1 MVSARV
7 KISWPKY
14 GISVAALAL
23 LKSMAVCSVPPAT
36 GTPKRV
42 PKYLATSNLKS
53 KSSTRNSPS
62 PGEKLKLFV
71 GSSRSMIVAPALLI
85 ASMAASNAATTC
97 GGALSMP
104 CRVTPSRTP
113 LRPAGFRNAL

>member
-1 MVSARV
+1 MQVAVLGRTVEVKHGSQKVGSEFMVSARV

-71 GSSRSMIVAPALLI
+71 GSSRSMIVAP
-85 ASMAASNAATTC
+85 
-97 GGALSMP
+97 
-104 CRVTPSRTP
+104 
-113 LRPAGFRNAL
+113 

>member
-1 MVSARV
+1 MQVSVPGRTLEGEVKRGSQKFGSEFMVSARV

-36 GTPKRV
+36 GTPTRV

-53 KSSTRNSPS
+53 YSSTMNSPS
-62 PGEKLKLFV
+62 AGEKQGAVHTV
-71 GSSRSMIVAPALLI
+71 GS
-85 ASMAASNAATTC
+85 
-97 GGALSMP
+97 
-104 CRVTPSRTP
+104 
-113 LRPAGFRNAL
+113 